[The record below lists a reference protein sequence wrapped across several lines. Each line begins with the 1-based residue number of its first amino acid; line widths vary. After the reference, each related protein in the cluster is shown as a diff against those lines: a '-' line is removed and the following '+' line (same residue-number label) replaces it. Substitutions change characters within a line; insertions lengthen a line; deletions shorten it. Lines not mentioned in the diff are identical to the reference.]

1 MNDQEHNLLNSATIN
16 SLAMPNESDDANTG
30 FEYSYHGISTVL
42 DSLDAAVYV
51 SDMQTHQLLFFNK
64 YGKSQWG
71 EPEGRTCWS
80 VLQEGQTKPC
90 DFCTNDKLID
100 ANGEPT
106 GVHVWEFQNTIN
118 KRWYQCRD
126 QAIRWPDG
134 RLVRM
139 EIATD
144 ITDRKKIEEELRKAK
159 HRAEQLANTDE
170 LTGLNNRRSFFALGH
185 RAFKQ
190 AKRFE
195 HPISVIM
202 IDIDHFK
209 HINDSY
215 GHSVGDFTLQEF
227 AKPLLHLVRDIDIV
241 GRMGGEEF
249 ALVLPETDL
258 TEASNLAE
266 RLRSEIANMK
276 IDSGN
281 NQIKITASFGVSTS
295 KQDCDSLE
303 SLLIK
308 ADDALYVAKKKGR
321 NQVKLC
327 T

>member
-1 MNDQEHNLLNSATIN
+1 MTNQEKNLINTDADPVSVLSNIHNDSE
-16 SLAMPNESDDANTG
+16 TG

-51 SDMQTHQLLFFNK
+51 SDMDTHQLLFFNK

-90 DFCTNDKLID
+90 EFCTNDKLLD
-100 ANGEPT
+100 AGGNPT
-106 GVHVWEFQNTIN
+106 GVHVWEFQNTVN
-118 KRWYQCRD
+118 NRWYQCRD
-126 QAIRWPDG
+126 QAIHWPDG

-144 ITDRKKIEEELRKAK
+144 ITERKIMEEELRKAK
-159 HRAEQLANTDE
+159 HLAEQLANTDE
-170 LTGLNNRRSFFALGH
+170 LTGLNNRRAFFALGY

-215 GHSVGDFTLQEF
+215 GHSIGDMALQAF
-227 AKPLLHLVRDIDIV
+227 AKPLQHLVRDIDIV

-249 ALVLPETDL
+249 ALILPETDL
-258 TEASNLAE
+258 QEASNLAE

-281 NQIKITASFGVSTS
+281 NQIKLTASLGVATS

-303 SLLIK
+303 SLLTK